1 MSEDTKACPFCG
13 ETIKAVAI
21 KCRFCNSDLS
31 GHPGAPEPGQPA
43 APEPVGEN
51 ELFSGHPAVIYSA
64 AQWLWVP
71 VILGAAYGAWVLKA
85 DLAYTAGGA
94 LLIAAIVYAAYW
106 RRSFG
111 QKYWITN
118 QRIKVE
124 RGLLSKVQ
132 ENLELFR
139 IDHFELRKPIGMR
152 LMGLCSLHIYTSD
165 REAASF
171 YLYGI
176 PNLEPLS
183 DTLRECSLRER
194 KRRGATTFIQG

>member
-1 MSEDTKACPFCG
+1 MDEETKACPFCG

-31 GHPGAPEPGQPA
+31 GHAA
-43 APEPVGEN
+43 APEAVAEK
-51 ELFSGHPAVIYSA
+51 ELFTGHPAMIYSA

-71 VILGAAYGAWVLKA
+71 VILAAGYGAWLLAGHLVLV
-85 DLAYTAGGA
+85 LGGA
-94 LLIAAIVYAAYW
+94 LLAFAAVYSHYW
-106 RRSFG
+106 RVSVG
-111 QKYWITN
+111 QKYWITT
-118 QRIKVE
+118 QRIKFE

-139 IDHFELRKPIGMR
+139 IDHLEIRKPVGMR
-152 LMGLCSLHIYTSD
+152 LLGQCQLHIYTSD
-165 REAASF
+165 KEATSCF
-171 YLYGI
+171 VYGI
-176 PNLEPLS
+176 PGLEPLA

>member
-31 GHPGAPEPGQPA
+31 GQSA
-43 APEPVGEN
+43 APEPVAEK
-51 ELFSGHPAVIYSA
+51 ELFTGHPAVVYSA

-71 VILGAAYGAWVLKA
+71 AILGAAYAAWMLKA
-85 DLAYTAGGA
+85 DLAITAGAA
-94 LLIAAIVYAAYW
+94 LLAGVIVYGAYW
-106 RRSFG
+106 RRSLAR
-111 QKYWITN
+111 KYWVTT

-139 IDHFELRKPIGMR
+139 IDHFELRKPLGMR
-152 LMGLCSLHIYTSD
+152 LLGQCKLHVYTSD
-165 REAASF
+165 KEEARTF
-171 YLYGI
+171 LYGI
-176 PNLEPLS
+176 PNLEALS

>member
-31 GHPGAPEPGQPA
+31 GQSA
-43 APEPVGEN
+43 APEPVAER
-51 ELFSGHPAVIYSA
+51 ELFSGHPAVIYSV

-71 VILGAAYGAWVLKA
+71 VILGAAYGAWALGA
-85 DLAYTAGGA
+85 DLAITAGGA
-94 LLIAAIVYAAYW
+94 VLSAAIVYAAYW

-111 QKYWITN
+111 QKYWITT

-139 IDHFELRKPIGMR
+139 VDHFELRKPLGMR
-152 LMGLCSLHIYTSD
+152 LLNQCSLHIFTSD

-171 YLYGI
+171 YLYGV
-176 PNLEPLS
+176 PNLEALS